1 MRVFYGRRPRPWHVS
16 IHRSKGGTMPHNDS
30 HDFTIMTT
38 ISADQARAVVTLAG
52 DLDIDAWPELDD
64 AIHRL
69 ADAAPD
75 TVTID
80 VAAVTYAG
88 SVLANFLVRV
98 RQAVPATST
107 LTVSRPTP
115 WTRFVLHVTEVA
127 QIAKIDDAVP
137 A

>member
-1 MRVFYGRRPRPWHVS
+1 
-16 IHRSKGGTMPHNDS
+16 MPHNDS
-30 HDFTIMTT
+30 HDFTIITM

-52 DLDIDAWPELDD
+52 DVDIDVWPEPDD

-75 TVTID
+75 MVTID

-98 RQAVPATST
+98 RQAVPATSA
-107 LTVSRPTP
+107 LRVSRPTP
-115 WTRFVLHVTEVA
+115 WTRFVLTLRRWR
-127 QIAKIDDAVP
+127 ISPRSTKRSLRKG
-137 A
+137 

>member
-1 MRVFYGRRPRPWHVS
+1 
-16 IHRSKGGTMPHNDS
+16 MPHDDG
-30 HDFTIMTT
+30 HDVTITT
-38 ISADQARAVVTLAG
+38 MISADQARAVVTLAG
-52 DLDIDAWPELDD
+52 DLDIDGWPELDD
-64 AIHRL
+64 AIRRL

-98 RQAVPATST
+98 RQAVPATSA
-107 LTVSRPTP
+107 LTVSRPTH
-115 WTRFVLHVTEVA
+115 WTRFILHVADVA
-127 QIAKIDDAVP
+127 QIAKIDEAVP